1 MFFSVIIP
9 VYNAQSY
16 LPTCV
21 DSVLHQE
28 FADFEVILVDDGSTD
43 QSGALCD
50 QYAGKDGRV
59 TVLHKE
65 NGGQSTAR
73 NLGLRAA
80 KGNYVV
86 FLDSDDFITTPRFFT
101 DLHEKAEKDPDLI
114 LYKYQKYFEDKGL
127 LDCAFSFAGI
137 PDFQKQ
143 EDTILEL
150 VKRDAFFCSAWS
162 KSVKRSLLQEHAFYF
177 DETLSC
183 EDMDWYYQV
192 LSQGTRI
199 ALLDQSYIAYRQ
211 RPGSVTAVVKEKTIA
226 DFIRVLQ
233 NWSGRFQKELT
244 GERQRVMLQSLTK
257 LYCNLLV
264 AFVRYQGENRK
275 EYREEIKALA
285 FLFQYDENARAG
297 KFAKIYRLAGFGG
310 LLRFLKLA
318 DRVRG

>member
-28 FADFEVILVDDGSTD
+28 FTDFEVILVDDGSTD

-80 KGNYVV
+80 KGDYVV

-101 DLHEKAEKDPDLI
+101 DLHEKAKKDPDLI
-114 LYKYQKYFEDKGL
+114 LYKYQKYVEGKGL
-127 LDCAFSFAGI
+127 LNCAFSFAGI
-137 PDFQKQ
+137 PDLQKQ

-162 KSVKRSLLQEHAFYF
+162 KSVKRSLLQENRFYF

-192 LSQGTRI
+192 LSQATRI
-199 ALLDQSYIAYRQ
+199 VLLDQSYIAYRQ
-211 RPGSVTAVVKEKTIA
+211 RPGSVTAVVKEETIA
-226 DFIRVLQ
+226 DFIRVLK

-244 GERQRVMLQSLTK
+244 GERRCIMLQSLTK
-257 LYCNLLV
+257 LYCNLVV

-275 EYREEIKALA
+275 EYREKIKVLA
-285 FLFQYDENARAG
+285 FLFQYEENARAK

-310 LLRFLKLA
+310 LLQFLKLA